1 MMEAISSLGALL
13 TNPTALLLMLMG
25 TCVGII
31 FGALPGMSATLAVA
45 VFLPLTYTLDVFT
58 GVPLLLSLYIG
69 GISGGLISAILINIP
84 GTPSSIATTFDGVP
98 MARRGEGGKA
108 IGTGVVFSFLGT
120 CISVVVLIVLAPLL
134 AKVAIHFGPYE
145 YFGITACSFLL
156 VAGLCGKSM
165 SKGIISALLGIL
177 FSCIGL
183 APLDSS
189 ARYTFQSVAL
199 KAGFNM
205 VPVLVGLFAFPE
217 LLRMVQYKTAAF
229 EKLSVPKVKGFG
241 FTLKEFLGQIGNLI
255 RSSFLGIAIG
265 ILPGIGSGVSNLVAY
280 SAAKNASREPDQFG
294 TGIMDGIVAS
304 EASNNAAIGGAMI
317 PLLSLGI
324 PGDSVTAM
332 LLGGFILQ
340 GLTPGPMFFTQ
351 HMDIIY
357 CVYAAM
363 FVSAVMMLVLEFGG
377 IRIFVKLLSVPTT
390 ILLPCV
396 MVICVLGAFSST
408 STIFGIWTLVF
419 FGVVGY
425 LFSEFDIPSAPFILG
440 FILGPTCELYLR
452 RGLQL
457 GHGSF
462 LPFFTSPIFSV
473 IFSVAVLFVLWKTV
487 GGRLVS
493 HFKNK
498 RGGQAV

>member
-1 MMEAISSLGALL
+1 MLDALSALASLL

-58 GVPLLLSLYIG
+58 GVPLLLALYIG

-84 GTPSSIATTFDGVP
+84 GTPSSIATTFDGTP

-108 IGTGVVFSFLGT
+108 IGIGVVFSFLGT
-120 CISVVVLIVLAPLL
+120 CLSVLVLIVLAPLL
-134 AKVAIHFGPYE
+134 AKAAIHFGPYE

-156 VAGLCGKSM
+156 VAGLCGKDM

-177 FSCIGL
+177 VSCIGL

-189 ARYTFQSVAL
+189 SRYTFGTVAL

-217 LLRMVQYKTAAF
+217 LLRQVQHRAASF
-229 EKLSVPKVKGFG
+229 EKLNVPKVKGFG
-241 FTLKEFLGQIGNLI
+241 FNLKEFLSQAVNLI
-255 RSSFLGIAIG
+255 RSAFIGIGIG

-280 SAAKNASREPDQFG
+280 SAAKNSSKEPEKFG
-294 TGIMDGIVAS
+294 TGCIDGIVAS

-351 HMDIIY
+351 HMDVVY

-363 FVSAVMMLVLEFGG
+363 FVSAVMMLILEFFG
-377 IRIFVKLLSVPTT
+377 IRVFVKLLSVPTI

-408 STIFGIWTLVF
+408 STIFGIWTLVI

-452 RGLQL
+452 RGLQM
-457 GHGSF
+457 GRGSF
-462 LPFFTSPIFSV
+462 LPFFSSPIFDV
-473 IFSVAVLFVLWKTV
+473 IFAVAILFILWKACGKV
-487 GGRLVS
+487 ILKKMKPAPKG
-493 HFKNK
+493 K
-498 RGGQAV
+498 R